1 MIRGPKTLSTLVARQ
16 GARPDAHTP
25 RREGF
30 ARVFRGIGAVRIQ
43 CLVLLLFL
51 ALAVLLLGSSTWTS
65 PTAMT
70 RGAGLGDPGV
80 FIWFLGWTPFALG
93 RHISPF
99 YSDWLNHPDGI
110 NLMWNTWVPLP
121 GLLLAPLTA
130 RWGPVLTLNVLLVLA
145 FGLSSWSAYL
155 AIRRYVPSHGAAVV
169 GGLVYGFSPA
179 MRAHVHH
186 LNLILV
192 FLLPLLLVLVDE
204 ILVRQRRS
212 VVWLGVV
219 LGLLSA
225 AQVLIGEE
233 LFVATVLLSV
243 VLLLVLMVMH
253 PRAVSGRARYA
264 LTAIAIALL
273 VFGVLMALPLK
284 AQLTGPA
291 RIQSDITAETH
302 GASDLLAPVM
312 PNRTTAIFD
321 TAAATRLR
329 TPLAGSTETYLGI
342 PLLLMVLAVAVVQ
355 RSRPLVR
362 VGFAMLLACL
372 LLSLGAQLRVGGD
385 ATGVWLP
392 WAVMESLPLL
402 NNIVPARL
410 ALFTALFAG
419 LLLAVGLNGLWQ
431 AGGWWRRSLA
441 VVAAAAVFAFL
452 VPPGPLRPGRVK
464 TPPFF
469 TTAAVRTLPRDG
481 VALVVPF
488 PGKGRHNQ
496 AMVWQAEAGM
506 WFKMPGGY
514 FVGPDPDGGTRH
526 DAPPTTTS
534 ITLNRIQRGWRPPKL
549 TPELRQRIAE
559 DLATWRVDSVVLGPM
574 QHREAMTRF
583 LTDLL
588 GRPPQTIGGV
598 QVWRNPTTERTA
610 NR

>member
-1 MIRGPKTLSTLVARQ
+1 MIRGPKSLSTLDARQ
-16 GARPDAHTP
+16 GARPDAHP
-25 RREGF
+25 PSREGL
-30 ARVFRGIGAVRIQ
+30 ARVLCEIRAVRIQ
-43 CLVLLLFL
+43 FLVLLFFL
-51 ALAVLLLGSSTWTS
+51 ALAVLRLGSSTWTS
-65 PTAMT
+65 PTDRT

-80 FIWFLGWTPFALG
+80 FIWFLRWTPFALG
-93 RHISPF
+93 RQISPF
-99 YSDWLNHPDGI
+99 HSDYLNHPDGI

-121 GLLLAPLTA
+121 GLLLAPLTL

-145 FGLSSWSAYL
+145 YGLSSWSAYL
-155 AIRRYVPSHGAAVV
+155 AIRRYVPSHAAAVV

-179 MRAHVHH
+179 MRAHAHH

-212 VVWLGVV
+212 VVRLGVV
-219 LGLLSA
+219 LGLVSA

-233 LFVATVLLSV
+233 LFIATVLLSV

-253 PRAVSGRARYA
+253 PRAVPGRARYA
-264 LTAIAIALL
+264 LTAIAVALL

-291 RIQSDITAETH
+291 RIQSDITAEER
-302 GASDLLAPVM
+302 GAGDLLAVVT
-312 PNRTTAIFD
+312 PNRMTAIFD

-329 TPLAGSTETYLGI
+329 PRLAGGTEIYLGI

-362 VGFAMLLACL
+362 VGFAMLLVCL

-402 NNIVPARL
+402 NNMVPARL
-410 ALFTALFAG
+410 ALLTALFAG
-419 LLLAVGLNGLWQ
+419 LLLAVGLHGLWQ
-431 AGGWWRRSLA
+431 AGRWWRRSLA

-452 VPPGPLRPGRVK
+452 APPGPLRPGRVE

-469 TTAAVRTLPRDG
+469 TTAAVRILPRDG

-488 PGKGRHNQ
+488 PGKGRQNQ

-514 FVGPDPDGGTRH
+514 FVGPDPGGGTRH

-534 ITLNRIQRGWRPPKL
+534 ITLKRIQRGRRPPEL

-559 DLATWRVDSVVLGPM
+559 DFATWRVDSVVLGPM
-574 QHREAMTRF
+574 QHRQAMTGF
-583 LTDLL
+583 LTELL
-588 GRPPQTIGGV
+588 GHPPQTIGGV
-598 QVWRNPTTERTA
+598 QVWRDATTERTT